1 MATYTEVK
9 QALDEIAGRTTQNSK
24 RVAQAKAQLQQAQ
37 TDLAAMQTAYS
48 PIVAD
53 LNQAAIDNPSDPAWQ
68 AAKAE
73 KDQMVADFQ
82 ALKATVDALV
92 TAVV

>member
-37 TDLAAMQTAYS
+37 TDLAAMQTAYNT
-48 PIVAD
+48 IVAD
-53 LNQAAIDNPSDPAWQ
+53 LNQAAIDNPDNPAWQ

-73 KDQMVADFQ
+73 KDQMVSDFQ
-82 ALKATVDALV
+82 TLKATVDALV
-92 TAVV
+92 TAVG